1 MHKDELTKKA
11 HVSFHDQDEAAV
23 VASVLADDAHFQE
36 KARLV
41 AAAKVSESASVAE
54 REAKSYA
61 PNRGAHRD
69 LIVRLLL
76 TQADEPWQ
84 PRGGLGRDYLP
95 NLFRPAVWVDAPLEE
110 GDARRCRERWATLWT
125 GARRLAQF
133 GARQC
138 IRCGTRLGADRF
150 RHRSRPTHC
159 SSCEIR
165 VSANIRK
172 SHRSEIREAPTRLQG
187 NAGDSGLLAA
197 PLRTSSRSVMHRF

>member
-95 NLFRPAVWVDAPLEE
+95 NLFRPAVWVDAPSKRAMRAGVENGGRLSGRVLDGWRSSGLGSASGAELDL
-110 GDARRCRERWATLWT
+110 GRTASATAP
-125 GARRLAQF
+125 G
-133 GARQC
+133 
-138 IRCGTRLGADRF
+138 
-150 RHRSRPTHC
+150 RPTARH
-159 SSCEIR
+159 
-165 VSANIRK
+165 VKSA
-172 SHRSEIREAPTRLQG
+172 
-187 NAGDSGLLAA
+187 
-197 PLRTSSRSVMHRF
+197 